1 MGIFTIAL
9 ILTFVSVLSF
19 IELPKMIKG
28 RLYQE
33 LVLFVAF
40 LLFGSVAGI
49 MVSIGIKVYNPSD
62 AITFV
67 LSPLVHVV
75 KLILG

>member
-1 MGIFTIAL
+1 MGLFTIAL
-9 ILTFVSVLSF
+9 IVAFVSVLSF
-19 IELPKMIKG
+19 IELPKMIQ
-28 RLYQE
+28 RHLYKE
-33 LVLFVAF
+33 LVLFSAF
-40 LLFGSVAGI
+40 LLFGCVAGI

-62 AITFV
+62 TITFI